1 MQSEAHGRLS
11 RSATTT
17 QGGTDRLRR
26 FQLFTPPMLGQKPA
40 ACATLGDLDPYIDF
54 LTCGQTGSSELLSW
68 VPIYRA
74 AIDIARR
81 IYSMHFQA
89 VSDLAT
95 MEFMVHSLR
104 TLTEPLQHDTPGMHA
119 LVWSYFIAAASTQD
133 SENQSYFAR
142 RLLQVYDKT
151 HMHNIIVAIE
161 RLEEMWL
168 QGQNGWT
175 TRFPMMRPVLAI

>member
-1 MQSEAHGRLS
+1 
-11 RSATTT
+11 
-17 QGGTDRLRR
+17 
-26 FQLFTPPMLGQKPA
+26 MLGQDPA
-40 ACATLGDLDPYIDF
+40 ACASHGNLDPYIDF

-81 IYSMHFQA
+81 IYSMHFQ
-89 VSDLAT
+89 VISDLAT

-133 SENQSYFAR
+133 SENQSYFAG